1 MISSERSMPVRADA
15 PLALER
21 EPLLARTTRQMLR
34 FPRIK
39 KRPIWRSPRRP
50 GRSRV

>member
-1 MISSERSMPVRADA
+1 MPVRANA

-34 FPRIK
+34 FRGFVLAFWIAVLIAGGAAST
-39 KRPIWRSPRRP
+39 R
-50 GRSRV
+50 